1 MRRSPI
7 DCAAKDGR
15 WLPTPLPNPP
25 PDALPS
31 SDATLTEP
39 ASKNIAAIAAL
50 EREALH
56 ERSALDRVT
65 DAVTA
70 ATGSAA
76 FLVIHAI
83 WFTAWIAVNVT
94 RAAPFD
100 PFPFSLLTL
109 LVSLE
114 AIILTGIV
122 LMTQNRMTR
131 QADKRAHLDL
141 QVNLLAEQE
150 LTAMLQMLNALC
162 QRMGVPV
169 PARDTRVE
177 QFVKETD
184 IHELAT
190 ALDRVLVE
198 KSASAPSS
206 APAPH
211 TPSPHRS

>member
-1 MRRSPI
+1 LRDQPR
-7 DCAAKDGR
+7 DAA
-15 WLPTPLPNPP
+15 P
-25 PDALPS
+25 
-31 SDATLTEP
+31 LTEP
-39 ASKNIAAIAAL
+39 ATQNIAAIAAL

-70 ATGSAA
+70 GAGSAP
-76 FLVIHAI
+76 FLVIHAV
-83 WFTAWIAVNVT
+83 WFGVWIAVNLT
-94 RAAPFD
+94 REPPFD
-100 PFPFSLLTL
+100 PFPFTFLTL

-150 LTAMLQMLNALC
+150 LTAILQMLKALC
-162 QRMGVPV
+162 ERMDVPV
-169 PARDTRVE
+169 PARETRVE
-177 QFVKETD
+177 QLVKDTNV
-184 IHELAT
+184 HELAS
-190 ALDRVLVE
+190 ALDRELAE
-198 KSASAPSS
+198 QHPTSAPSS